1 MSLLFNKYN
10 NLCADIF
17 KNETINKD
25 EDFILEKQE
34 EMPASGELRISTTTM
49 ISSFNTNI
57 NLYVVDKYFIRDE
70 IITFMDN
77 GGKPVKNSAMK
88 KKNNRPFFNQATL
101 IVKLNPLKK
110 INVKIF
116 SNGKIQ
122 MTGVKN
128 RNDANDALEY
138 VLKKLYETEGDIPLS
153 KLFPRKL
160 LSMLIE
166 KLGIDKYLPLNYIT
180 DTKKIFNDKEL
191 KLDKNKEQ
199 VNVDLFFTEN
209 DYILKYLNIEEIVKE
224 LLINFNGEDIMV
236 HTHSIEDLNKVKIT
250 DINIVNIVSDFN
262 TNFKIKREILYELMR
277 NKYNIITR
285 FDPCIYPGVKN
296 KFYYNKNYLNNEFPG
311 KCYCKGKCLGKGNGN
326 GEGDC
331 KKITISIFQ
340 SGSILITGAKKVDDI
355 QYIRKFLIQI
365 IKDNYN
371 LIRKVKTP
379 FADIDDVEEVEPKK
393 YIRTNDIIYINRK
406 SLDNELNKDIYKK
419 YLEFISNS
427 KDL

>member
-1 MSLLFNKYN
+1 MSILINKYN
-10 NLCADIF
+10 DLCADIF
-17 KNETINKD
+17 KNENINKTENVKENIID
-25 EDFILEKQE
+25 D
-34 EMPASGELRISTTTM
+34 MPESGELRISTTTM

-57 NLYVVDKYFIRDE
+57 NLYVVDKYFIRDD

-128 RNDANDALEY
+128 KIDGMSALTY
-138 VLKKLYETEGDIPLS
+138 ILKKLYNTKGKIPLS

-160 LSMLIE
+160 IQLLDE
-166 KLGIDKYLPLNYIT
+166 KLKFGEYLPNKYLT
-180 DTKKIFNDKEL
+180 DQKKIFNDN
-191 KLDKNKEQ
+191 KLDLDKTIKQ
-199 VNVDLFFTEN
+199 VPISKFFN
-209 DYILKYLNIEEIVKE
+209 NGDDILKYLNNDEIVKD
-224 LLINFNGEDIMV
+224 LLVEYNNDDVMFDS
-236 HTHSIEDLNKVKIT
+236 HSIEDLEKVMIT

-262 TNFKIKREILYELMR
+262 TNFKIKREILYEIIR
-277 NKYNIITR
+277 NKYNIVSR

-296 KFYYNKNYLNNEFPG
+296 KFYYNNEYLNKEYPG
-311 KCYCKGKCLGKGNGN
+311 KCYCVGRCSGKGNGN

-355 QYIRKFLIQI
+355 QYIRKFI
-365 IKDNYN
+365 INMIKENYN
-371 LIRKVKTP
+371 LIKKVRTP
-379 FADIDDVEEVEPKK
+379 FEDMEEVDEGEPKK
-393 YIRTNDIIYINRK
+393 YIRTSDIVYIKRDTLN
-406 SLDNELNKDIYKK
+406 NEYNNNVYLK
-419 YLEFISNS
+419 YLEFI
-427 KDL
+427 KDK